1 MKRWEIYLDIIMEL
15 LVILAGALLLIF
27 VLPKSIVFLWPFV
40 AGWIIS
46 MMAHPVIE
54 YLEKK
59 VKLPKKFGSA
69 ILIAAVITGIIVVL
83 YFAVRGIALHVIGF
97 IQDAPDIRH
106 EIMRQ
111 GMIFQKKIEQFLSIL
126 PPSFGKQFDQWS
138 GSIGELFKKAASSA
152 GDYVVAHA
160 GGVAKGVTSGL
171 LGLVVMLFAAYMFS
185 LEREKLIAWYEK
197 CIPGF
202 VKHKINVFM
211 KNSVGVLV
219 SYCLAQLKIM
229 IVIIAILWIGFFIAG
244 IGHSFIY
251 SVLVGIVDI
260 FPILGTGTVIIPW
273 AIFKL
278 ITGDIKTAVI
288 LLIIYA
294 ICLVLKQVLQPK
306 MMGDSMGISALTTIF
321 LIYVGLKF
329 GGLGGMLLALILGMF
344 VINLYRLG
352 VFDRKIAFFKRRFEM
367 LTINSEEEE
376 KENKKE

>member
-83 YFAVRGIALHVIGF
+83 YFAVRGIALLVIGF

-152 GDYVVAHA
+152 GDYGVAHA

-329 GGLGGMLLALILGMF
+329 GGLGGMLLALILGMV

>member
-83 YFAVRGIALHVIGF
+83 YFAVRGIALQVIGF

-111 GMIFQKKIEQFLSIL
+111 GMIFQKKEQFLSIL

-152 GDYVVAHA
+152 GDYGVAHA

>member
-83 YFAVRGIALHVIGF
+83 YFAVRGIALKVIGF

-152 GDYVVAHA
+152 GDYGVAHA

-278 ITGDIKTAVI
+278 IIGDIKTAVI

>member
-27 VLPKSIVFLWPFV
+27 VLPKAIVFLWPFV

-83 YFAVRGIALHVIGF
+83 YFAVRGIVLQVIGF

-111 GMIFQKKIEQFLSIL
+111 GMIFQKIEQFLSIL

-152 GDYVVAHA
+152 GDYGVAHA

-344 VINLYRLG
+344 VINLYQLG

>member
-27 VLPKSIVFLWPFV
+27 VLPKAIVFLWPFV

-83 YFAVRGIALHVIGF
+83 YFAVRGIALQVIGF

-111 GMIFQKKIEQFLSIL
+111 GMIVQKKIEQFLSIL

-152 GDYVVAHA
+152 GDYGVAHA

-344 VINLYRLG
+344 VIKLYRLG